1 MRAVVIIPARYAS
14 TRFPGKPL
22 VPLLGKPM
30 LKWVVE
36 AALKAEGVGEVI
48 VATDDKRIADVA
60 SDAGAKPAMTPSDC
74 PTGTDRVALAAATT
88 DAGIVVNLQGDEPAL
103 NPENISTLIKVLEDD
118 PEVPLATLSRP
129 LRDPSELWSP
139 DTVKVV
145 STRLGDALYFSRQP
159 IPYFREAWRGSEGKN
174 PAPEG
179 HITPLAHVGIYAFRR
194 DALFAFTGMS
204 RTPLEEAEE
213 LEQLRALESGW
224 RIRVAPSLPPWPAGV
239 DNPEDIKKAEAALRA
254 LYGDKVA

>member
-1 MRAVVIIPARYAS
+1 MRAAVIIPARYAS

-30 LKWVVE
+30 LAWVVE
-36 AALKAEGVGEVI
+36 AALRAEGVGKVL
-48 VATDDKRIADVA
+48 VATDDERIADA
-60 SDAGAKPAMTPSDC
+60 AGAAGATPVMTPSTC
-74 PTGTDRVALAAATT
+74 QTGTDRVALAAKTSTAE
-88 DAGIVVNLQGDEPAL
+88 IIVNLQGDEPAL
-103 NPENISTLIKVLEDD
+103 NPENITTLIKVLEDD

-129 LRDPSELWSP
+129 LSDPAELWSP

-145 STRLGDALYFSRQP
+145 STRAGDALYFSRQP
-159 IPYFREAWRGSEGKN
+159 IPYFREAWRGREGN
-174 PAPEG
+174 SPAPESS
-179 HITPLAHVGIYAFRR
+179 IQPLGHVGIYAFRR
-194 DALFAFTGMS
+194 AALFAFTDLS

-239 DNPEDIKKAEAALRA
+239 DNPQDVERAEKALRE
-254 LYGDKVA
+254 LYGSGVA